1 MSCGYFGP
9 HRKNALT
16 TGMHRRDSAQL
27 RAAAGY
33 KHEKTK
39 SVAHRAISQSLSA
52 LVAED
57 DRKYHIIAFS
67 D

>member
-1 MSCGYFGP
+1 
-9 HRKNALT
+9 
-16 TGMHRRDSAQL
+16 MHRRDSAQL

-39 SVAHRAISQSLSA
+39 SVAHRAIFESLSA

-57 DRKYHIIAFS
+57 DRKFNFIAFS